1 MTDLLQNTIHQGG
14 YRSSSHPVT
23 RILMS
28 IFTMMITWQER
39 IRQRRDLASLP
50 NYLLKDI
57 GFTRADIWQ
66 EIEKPF
72 WQA

>member
-1 MTDLLQNTIHQGG
+1 
-14 YRSSSHPVT
+14 
-23 RILMS
+23 MS